1 MCICNNNPID
11 FNFQQFWQ
19 ISIIFSFSFVR
30 PLVNYFVPNMSHWY
44 NSAKCVHI
52 YIIEYIWNMDM
63 KLCMGT
69 WLYFKL
75 RTSPLTLSMWLYK
88 NICHIQ
94 VLVNKSFPTP
104 PIKLKLGLLISARL
118 LIATHWTNQTMLPIR
133 NMEQS
138 INMIQLYLVDFSKVP
153 LRL

>member
-1 MCICNNNPID
+1 LLDLWWITLCRTWVIGTIVQNVFIFTQD
-11 FNFQQFWQ
+11 FF
-19 ISIIFSFSFVR
+19 
-30 PLVNYFVPNMSHWY
+30 
-44 NSAKCVHI
+44 
-52 YIIEYIWNMDM
+52 IIEYIWNMDM